1 VAAAVAGGAG
11 WLGPGEA
18 HRLLDCWGIPLVEQR
33 IARGPV
39 SAGRAAAELG
49 GPVVLKAAG
58 AGIVHKTEL
67 GAVELGLEGPAEVAR
82 AVRRMSRR
90 LRAAGAAPD
99 RFVVQRQISGGV
111 EMLAGIT
118 TDPLLGPLVACGA
131 GGTAVEVL
139 GDVAVRLA
147 PLTDVE
153 ARTMLRS
160 LSMFPLLDGYRG
172 APVADVEAFEQL
184 LLRLGRL
191 ADAHPEVAEL
201 DCNPVVVSPDG
212 ATVLDVRVRIQPVT
226 PAPAWPALGAHAPSV
241 VSTEGSGEP
250 APMPPVPART

>member
-1 VAAAVAGGAG
+1 
-11 WLGPGEA
+11 
-18 HRLLDCWGIPLVEQR
+18 
-33 IARGPV
+33 
-39 SAGRAAAELG
+39 
-49 GPVVLKAAG
+49 
-58 AGIVHKTEL
+58 
-67 GAVELGLEGPAEVAR
+67 
-82 AVRRMSRR
+82 MSRR

-99 RFVVQRQISGGV
+99 RFVIQRQVTDGV

-153 ARTMLRS
+153 ARSMVRS
-160 LSMFPLLDGYRG
+160 LSTFPLLDGYRG
-172 APVADVEAFEQL
+172 APPADVEAFEQL

-201 DCNPVVVSPDG
+201 DCNPVVVGPDG
-212 ATVLDVRVRIQPVT
+212 PAVLDVRVRVRPVA
-226 PAPAWPALGAHAPSV
+226 PAAAWPAIDAPAPSV
-241 VSTEGSGEP
+241 VSTDSAGGP
-250 APMPPVPART
+250 APMPPAPART